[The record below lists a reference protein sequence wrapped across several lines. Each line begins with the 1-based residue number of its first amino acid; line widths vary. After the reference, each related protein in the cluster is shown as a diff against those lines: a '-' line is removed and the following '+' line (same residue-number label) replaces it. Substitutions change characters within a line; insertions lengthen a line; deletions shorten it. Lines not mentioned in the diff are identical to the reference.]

1 MGSLEPFK
9 IDLKGLEEGDTKLV
23 FHLDD
28 SYFEAIDAPE
38 VQRGELRTDLSIHR
52 VGGFFELDFH
62 TVGTIQV
69 PCDLCLEDMAQSI
82 DTRNKLVVKFGEDYI
97 EDDDLVTVPENEGV
111 VDVSWFIYE
120 FVELA
125 IPFKHAHESGECDPA
140 MLQLLKAHSATEG
153 AHGDNA
159 EDNMDPRWAGLE
171 KIKTTIKE

>member
-9 IDLKGLEEGDTKLV
+9 IDLKGLKEGDTELV

-52 VGGFFELDFH
+52 VGDFFELNFH
-62 TVGTIQV
+62 TFGTIQV
-69 PCDLCLEDMAQSI
+69 PCDRCLEPMAQAI
-82 DTRNKLVVKFGEDYI
+82 DTQNKLVVKFGEDYV

-111 VDVSWFIYE
+111 VDVSWFVYE
-120 FVELA
+120 FVELS
-125 IPFKHAHESGECDPA
+125 IPFKHAHAPGECDPA
-140 MLQLLKAHSATEG
+140 MLKLLEAHSTTE
-153 AHGDNA
+153 NA
-159 EDNMDPRWAGLE
+159 NEDDSKDTIDPRWAGLE